1 MFIEQKLSLL
11 FFNTMATKTYNYAI
25 IGAGGA
31 GIHLAMAMMAD
42 DFFSDKEILIVE
54 KESKSENDRTWCFWE
69 AGTGKWDAL
78 LHHSWAKG
86 SFHSSEIHQALAMP
100 PYRYKMLRSIDFY
113 NHAKNKLAASDHFHW
128 VQDSIEKVSAGSP
141 SVLHGAQAQ
150 YQAEH
155 IFDSRIDAGFYENKD
170 SYTRLLQ
177 HFKGWMIETEE
188 DFFDPEE
195 FVMMDFR
202 LKWKDST
209 SFNYVLPISRRTAMV
224 EFTLFTEDLVTDDTY
239 DKILKQYFE
248 EYLQLKKYKV
258 TEVEKGVIPMSD
270 FPFHKQHQN
279 HLTKIGTAGG
289 WVRPSSGY
297 FFKNAEGYCQQ
308 VIDNLKAG
316 RLPSKGVAQSRFRFY
331 DSLLLDILKNK
342 NEMGEDLFTSM
353 FGKNSATQIFKF
365 LDEETS
371 LSEEIKIFWSFR
383 SGPFLWALW
392 RWFLG

>member
-1 MFIEQKLSLL
+1 
-11 FFNTMATKTYNYAI
+11 MATKIYNYAI

-42 DFFSDKEILIVE
+42 DFFSDKTILILE
-54 KESKSENDRTWCFWE
+54 KEPKSKNDRTWCFWE
-69 AGTGKWDAL
+69 AGEGRWDSL

-86 SFHSSEIHQALAMP
+86 NFYSSDLEQPLAMT

-113 NHAKNKLAASDHFHW
+113 QNAKNKIAQSEQFHW
-128 VQDSIEKVSAGSP
+128 VQDSIKQVTYNTNCILQGEQGP
-141 SVLHGAQAQ
+141 

-155 IFDSRIDAGFYENKD
+155 VFDSRIDSSFHNNID
-170 SYTRLLQ
+170 THTRLLQ

-188 DFFDPEE
+188 DFFDSEK

-202 LKWKDST
+202 LKWNDST
-209 SFNYVLPISRRTAMV
+209 SFTYVLPTSRRTAMV
-224 EFTLFTEDLVTDDTY
+224 EFTLFTEELIADDAY
-239 DKILKQYFE
+239 DGFLKKYLEQ
-248 EYLQLKKYKV
+248 YLQLKKYKV
-258 TEVEKGVIPMSD
+258 TEVEQGVIPMSD
-270 FPFHKQHQN
+270 FPFHKQHQK

-297 FFKNAEGYCQQ
+297 FFKNAERYCQQ
-308 VIDNLKAG
+308 VIDNLKKG
-316 RLPSKGVAQSRFRFY
+316 HLPSKGVAQNRFRFY

-342 NEMGEDLFTSM
+342 NDMGDAIFTSM
-353 FGKNSATQIFKF
+353 FRNNSATQIFKF

-371 LSEEIKIFWSFR
+371 LLEDIKIFSTFR

-392 RWFLG
+392 RWLRKK